1 MTDVMTDAFTEP
13 TVPLLVAAEP
23 MTDWPPQV
31 SLETEWLITNGLGSF
46 AMGTAC
52 GANTRRYHGL
62 LNAAA
67 RPPVGRHNLLNS
79 VIDSIEVDGEV
90 YELAVNEFHGD
101 EDVEGSGPVI
111 HPHGYRYLHRFERD
125 TAARWHFRVGSLSI
139 VKELR
144 LAWKRNV
151 ATLRY
156 SIEPS
161 VASSRT
167 VDTPGAVTLR
177 IRPLVSMRDFHQLD
191 PAIDP
196 ARYDVNAAERSVAI
210 HVDDILPLHM
220 QTDRGSFTESPDV
233 WRRFRRRAESDRQ
246 QDDNESLFV
255 PGVFEHT
262 FTDVG
267 ASTCELTFMFGC
279 ESLDDLEKVPDPF
292 ITDERRAHLG
302 AIAAHLRDRLPDD
315 RRPELTETMLSM
327 LAVASDDF
335 VVERVVDGEPLAS
348 ILAGYPW
355 FADWGRDTMIAL
367 PGLLLETGRYDDARR
382 TLSAYAR
389 NIRRGLVPNRFDDY
403 GGEPH
408 YNTVDASMWFVHAAL
423 EYRRITSDDA
433 FWGET
438 LAPACR
444 RIIDSYRN
452 GTDGD
457 IYMDDDGLVSAGNA
471 QTQLTWM
478 DAARDGTVFTP
489 RYGKCVEINA
499 LWYRALVGCRELDDD
514 YASIAERVRASF
526 NATFWEVGLEY
537 LIDHVN
543 EHGVDRS
550 LRCNQA
556 IAVSLPVS
564 PLDGDKQ
571 RRVMKAVRDRLLTP
585 MGLRTLPRDDH
596 HYHGRYAGSM
606 WERDSAYHR
615 GTVWAWPIGPYVEGY
630 LRAHDFSDQARKHCR
645 QATAALLAELHH
657 HSLGQLHE
665 VFDGDAPHRPSGC
678 PAQAWSVAELLRVVM
693 LTECA

>member
-1 MTDVMTDAFTEP
+1 MSQTLTTEFVEP
-13 TVPLLVAAEP
+13 TIPLLVAAEP

-31 SLETEWLITNGLGSF
+31 SLDTEWLVTNGLGSF

-62 LNAAA
+62 LNVAA
-67 RPPVGRHNLLNS
+67 RPPVGRQNLLNN

-90 YELAVNEFHGD
+90 HELAVNEFHG
-101 EDVEGSGPVI
+101 EGDAGPVI

-125 TAARWHFRVGSLSI
+125 TAARWHYRVGALSI
-139 VKELR
+139 TKELR
-144 LAWKRNV
+144 LAWRRNV

-156 SIEPS
+156 RIEPS
-161 VASSRT
+161 VAAS
-167 VDTPGAVTLR
+167 GAIAPADAVKLS
-177 IRPLVSMRDFHQLD
+177 IRPLVSMRDFHHLD

-196 ARYDVNAAERSVAI
+196 SRYHVSADGADVAI

-220 QTDRGSFTESPDV
+220 QTDRGTFTESPDV
-233 WRRFRRRAESDRQ
+233 WRGFRRRAESDRQ
-246 QDDNESLFV
+246 QDDNESLFA

-262 FTDVG
+262 FTEVG
-267 ASTCELTFMFGC
+267 SSTCELTFTFGT
-279 ESLDDLEKVPDPF
+279 EPTEALEDDA
-292 ITDERRAHLG
+292 RRPHLT
-302 AIAAHLRDRLPDD
+302 AIVSHLRDQLPAEY
-315 RRPELTETMLSM
+315 RPELTGAMLST

-367 PGLLLETGRYDDARR
+367 PGLLLTTGRYDDARR

-423 EYRRITSDDA
+423 EYRRITGDA
-433 FWGET
+433 DFWTTT
-438 LAPACR
+438 LVPACR
-444 RIIDSYRN
+444 NIIDFYRS

-457 IYMDDDGLVSAGNA
+457 IYMDDDGLISSGNA

-478 DAARDGTVFTP
+478 DAARDGTIFTP

-499 LWYRALVGCRELDDD
+499 LWYRALVGCSEIDGEYEPL
-514 YASIAERVRASF
+514 AARVRTSF
-526 NATFWEVGLEY
+526 NDTFWESGLEY

-550 LRCNQA
+550 LRPNQL

-585 MGLRTLPRDDH
+585 MGMRTLPQDDH

-606 WERDSAYHR
+606 WQRDSAYHR
-615 GTVWAWPIGPYVEGY
+615 GTVWAWPLGPYVEGY
-630 LRAHDFSDQARKHCR
+630 LRAHDFSDEARKHAR
-645 QATAALLAELHH
+645 QATADLLAELHH

-665 VFDGDAPHRPSGC
+665 VFDGDAPHHPSGC

-693 LTECA
+693 MTECA